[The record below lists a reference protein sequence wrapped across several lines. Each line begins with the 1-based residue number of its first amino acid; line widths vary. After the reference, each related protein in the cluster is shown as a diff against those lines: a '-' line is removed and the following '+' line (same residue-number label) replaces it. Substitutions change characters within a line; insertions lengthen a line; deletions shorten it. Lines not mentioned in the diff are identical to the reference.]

1 MRSGVSDCAREKFL
15 CCHYLYKDKESEDST
30 SPVTTTPRMF
40 LVCGSEFY
48 FCFLWSTFY
57 TSLLQLLGRPKK
69 SVACFYFLSIFFRV
83 SYPRSSPIGTQSKI
97 GHMLRSESALRIHAQ
112 NLGCTSFKNWGPKQP
127 ALDVYRRLRNLTA
140 KIFGTEQ
147 DTDKLTTRKQRFK
160 LRKVPYV
167 QSKFDEI

>member
-1 MRSGVSDCAREKFL
+1 MRERNFCVVIICTRIRKAKIPRRQSQQLRACFLSVEVSSIF
-15 CCHYLYKDKESEDST
+15 
-30 SPVTTTPRMF
+30 VF
-40 LVCGSEFY
+40 
-48 FCFLWSTFY
+48 FLWSTFY
-57 TSLLQLLGRPKK
+57 TSLLQLSGRPKK

-83 SYPRSSPIGTQSKI
+83 SYPRSSLIGTQSKI

-112 NLGCTSFKNWGPKQP
+112 NLGCISFKNWGPKQP

-147 DTDKLTTRKQRFK
+147 ETDKLTTRKQRFK